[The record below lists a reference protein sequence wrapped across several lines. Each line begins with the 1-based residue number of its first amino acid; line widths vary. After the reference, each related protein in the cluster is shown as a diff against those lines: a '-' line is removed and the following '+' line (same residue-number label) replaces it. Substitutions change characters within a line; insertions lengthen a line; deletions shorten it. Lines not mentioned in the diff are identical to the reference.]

1 MAIETDGKEPSPRRL
16 VELVEEARRAG
27 TRTVFVQRGEYDR
40 PAQAIADEL
49 GAKLVALEPLAE
61 DWPGT
66 LRRTAAALREAAG
79 G

>member
-16 VELVEEARRAG
+16 VELVGEARRAG
-27 TRTVFVQRGEYDR
+27 TRAVFVQRGEYDR
-40 PAQAIADEL
+40 PAQAIAQEI
-49 GAKLVALEPLAE
+49 GARVVALEPLAE
-61 DWPGT
+61 DWPAN